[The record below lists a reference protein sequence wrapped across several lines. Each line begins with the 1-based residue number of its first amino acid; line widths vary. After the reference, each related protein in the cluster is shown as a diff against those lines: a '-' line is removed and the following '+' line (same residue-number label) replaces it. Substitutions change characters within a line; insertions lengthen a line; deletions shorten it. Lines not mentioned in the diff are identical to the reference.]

1 MLYDVFISH
10 ASEDK
15 DSFVREFAEK
25 LMASRIEVWYDEYSL
40 KPGDSLRRE
49 IDKGLSKSRFGI
61 VVFSKHFFSKQWT
74 QYELDG
80 LVSRWI
86 NSNSKVI
93 VPIWHNIDSDEVS
106 KYSSSLSNIVAIK
119 SDRGIDF
126 VVDEIVKIVFP
137 QDSSLIIAR
146 DILFKYEFS
155 PPVITDDWWLD
166 VIEYS
171 GTINGSEILEFPIPR
186 LGNTPRVRGLGIAWA
201 AMQKNWQEKADMM
214 EISSITHP
222 QDVLKFISSQPGL
235 SDICSRHIMIMIQY
249 FPQLTINGFGGEFE
263 NAIDELYQ
271 KSKIKYQEKQRK
283 EDTLLAIDEEDP
295 LCDEEFALRDKRF
308 GNYHPDTIACRI
320 VQGEL
325 FGLNVRYYE
334 PFDYIIWLLSI
345 KSKWLPSEC
354 RDFLIQGMKE
364 WSNWIWQPQS
374 SSLGSKELTGEF
386 SRALY
391 EYRDRR
397 KKIVLNERA
406 ILDIKARIELSCEY
420 LELDDDINDLYA
432 SFIESKFIEAY
443 LKKTELDISTD

>member
-10 ASEDK
+10 ACEDK

-119 SDRGIDF
+119 SDRGIDY
-126 VVDEIVKIVFP
+126 VVDEIVKIVYP
-137 QDSSLIIAR
+137 QESSLIIAR
-146 DILFKYEFS
+146 NILFEYKFY
-155 PPVITDDWWLD
+155 PPVISDDWWLD

-171 GTINGSEILEFPIPR
+171 GTINGYEVLEFPIPR
-186 LGNTPRVRGLGIAWA
+186 LGNTPRERGLGIAWA
-201 AMQKNWQEKADMM
+201 AMQKNWIEKAEMLG
-214 EISSITHP
+214 INKFTHP
-222 QDVLKFISSQPGL
+222 HDVLKFISSQPGL
-235 SDICSRHIMIMIQY
+235 SYICSRHIMYLIQY

-263 NAIDELYQ
+263 NAIDDLYQ
-271 KSKIKYQEKQRK
+271 KSKVKYQEKRRK
-283 EDTLLAIDEEDP
+283 EDTLLAIDKEDP
-295 LCDEEFALRDKRF
+295 LCDKEFALRDKRF
-308 GNYHPDTIACRI
+308 GNYHPDTIAYRI
-320 VQGEL
+320 VNEKYPKM
-325 FGLNVRYYE
+325 RYYE
-334 PFDYIIWLLSI
+334 QFDYIIWLLSI

-364 WSNWIWQPQS
+364 WCNWVWRPQS
-374 SSLGSKELTGEF
+374 HFGSKELTGEL

-391 EYRDRR
+391 EYGDRR
-397 KKIVLNERA
+397 KKFVLNERA

-443 LKKTELDISTD
+443 LKEKNVRYKK